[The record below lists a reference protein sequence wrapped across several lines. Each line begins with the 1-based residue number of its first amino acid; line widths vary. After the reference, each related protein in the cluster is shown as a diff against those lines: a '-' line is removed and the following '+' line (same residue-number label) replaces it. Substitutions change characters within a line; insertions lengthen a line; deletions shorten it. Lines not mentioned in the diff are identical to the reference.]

1 MRLIRCSLIE
11 KLLLLWLFLL
21 QAAVVAS
28 TKLLGE
34 LVDPSGRVNKLQFAG
49 VERVTVI
56 ANIDPQ
62 LGLYATSLKRIAATT
77 SNGCVLVIRVDS
89 LFHRSSHLSWGDSG
103 WLKYSLPGHEYYAKS
118 GVLDK
123 AHERI
128 YVKSVNKAILVS
140 LQWEDRAIG

>member
-1 MRLIRCSLIE
+1 MALSIWRSRYGVVDTESSAKPVVADLGSIRALKKPHGVQLDWTMRLIRCSLIE

-77 SNGCVLVIRVDS
+77 SYGCVLVIRVDS
-89 LFHRSSHLSWGDSG
+89 LFHRSFLMYLGCVQ
-103 WLKYSLPGHEYYAKS
+103 LA
-118 GVLDK
+118 
-123 AHERI
+123 
-128 YVKSVNKAILVS
+128 
-140 LQWEDRAIG
+140 